1 MKQLTCEMCGGTDLV
16 KDGGVFICQTCGCKY
31 TVEEAKKM
39 MVEGTVEVAGTV
51 KVSGVAENI
60 TKARRAFEQLELG
73 DIDNAEKLYE
83 TILEDDNDNFLAYL
97 GMASVENTRQVSD
110 KKIMYYAEKA
120 MSLSDSATDEEKE
133 FVKQILNYR
142 SVDTVR
148 SNGGIPILI
157 SAVVNDNYEVTKFL
171 LENGADPNLKT
182 AQGRESGAL
191 FFAGVESGRGKP
203 NAVKIGELLID
214 YGADINA
221 KSSDGYGVLGN
232 GSSGYG
238 NGVSPSSAFKNMVEN
253 APNRA
258 ARKYWKEHPEEK
270 AALDSEKSTLESQI
284 SNLRKQIE
292 GLPEVVAVADI
303 ESRIAGKEKEKNA
316 LGLFKGK
323 KKKAIQEQIDLLRT
337 RLSDATRA
345 KESASAS
352 FEGEIKQHQK
362 RLNEIN
368 DELSRKR

>member
-1 MKQLTCEMCGGTDLV
+1 MKQLTCEMCGSTDLV

-60 TKARRAFEQLELG
+60 TKARRAFEQIELG
-73 DIDNAEKLYE
+73 DIDKAEKLYE
-83 TILEDDNDNFLAYL
+83 AILEDDNDNFLAYL

-110 KKIMYYAEKA
+110 KKIMHYLEKA
-120 MSLSDSATDEEKE
+120 MSLSYSATDEERD
-133 FVKQILNYR
+133 FIKQIFNYR
-142 SVDTVR
+142 SVNTVR
-148 SNGGIPILI
+148 NNGGIPILI
-157 SAVVNDNYEVTKFL
+157 SAVTNDNYEVTKFL

-182 AQGRESGAL
+182 TQGRKTGAL
-191 FFAGVESGRGKP
+191 FFAGFGSGKGKP

-214 YGADINA
+214 YGADVNA
-221 KSSDGYGVLGN
+221 KTSDGYGVLGN
-232 GSSGYG
+232 GLSGYG
-238 NGVSPSSAFKNMVEN
+238 NGVSPSSAFKNMVED
-253 APNRA
+253 APGRA
-258 ARKYWKEHPEEK
+258 VRKYWKEHPEEK

-284 SNLRKQIE
+284 SSLRKQIE
-292 GLPEVVAVADI
+292 GLPEVAAVSDI
-303 ESRIAGKEKEKNA
+303 ESQIAAKEREKNTLGFFRGKEK
-316 LGLFKGK
+316 
-323 KKKAIQEQIDLLRT
+323 KAILEQIDMLRT

-345 KESASAS
+345 KDNAAAS
-352 FEGEIKQHQK
+352 FEGEIRQNQK